1 MEKESKIASEAAAST
16 STYAI
21 FCVISWFALNMTIA
35 NLNKWIFHRYPTF
48 KYPGTLTACHMLA
61 CYLLSSATL
70 RISGRQARALSER
83 SARAVLQLSLV
94 FVVSVAA
101 GNAALGYIHVSFA
114 QAIGATAPLWTVLLS
129 VLLTRKS
136 YPPLVY
142 ASLGLITLGMLLTVR
157 GEVNFHP
164 LGFVLLLTATLT
176 RALKS
181 ILQGMLLS
189 APEERLDPLELL
201 YHMAPRAGI
210 ALLLWAGLMERSVL
224 ADDSVREPVLWL
236 CIGASSLVAFLL
248 NLSQFLVTKATS
260 AVTLQVLGNIKVVL
274 LIMVSVAI
282 FGNEVSLQA
291 AVGCAICLGGVVLYN
306 SATRKK
312 AAPLAGKV

>member
-1 MEKESKIASEAAAST
+1 VPSCSSGAPPRRTQHASAA
-16 STYAI
+16 
-21 FCVISWFALNMTIA
+21 L
-35 NLNKWIFHRYPTF
+35 
-48 KYPGTLTACHMLA
+48 
-61 CYLLSSATL
+61 
-70 RISGRQARALSER
+70 ALSAALMACLPDPR
-83 SARAVLQLSLV
+83 FLSLV

-114 QAIGATAPLWTVLLS
+114 QAIGATAPLWTVLLAV
-129 VLLTRKS
+129 VLTKRR

-142 ASLGLITLGMLLTVR
+142 ASLALICLGMLLTVR

-164 LGFVLLLTATLT
+164 LGFGLLLVAVLT

-181 ILQGMLLS
+181 ILQGMLLA

-201 YHMAPRAGI
+201 YHMSIRA
-210 ALLLWAGLMERSVL
+210 AVVL
-224 ADDSVREPVLWL
+224 ALWSAVVERHLIFDPTLQEVGLWL
-236 CIGASSLVAFLL
+236 CIGASSIVAFLL

-274 LIMVSVAI
+274 LILVSVAI

-291 AVGCAICLGGVVLYN
+291 GAGCALCIGGVVMYN
-306 SATRKK
+306 QATRKK
-312 AAPLAGKV
+312 APPIIPKRV

>member
-1 MEKESKIASEAAAST
+1 
-16 STYAI
+16 
-21 FCVISWFALNMTIA
+21 
-35 NLNKWIFHRYPTF
+35 
-48 KYPGTLTACHMLA
+48 MLA
-61 CYLLSSATL
+61 CFLLSNATL
-70 RISGRQARALSER
+70 RERGRRAPELSER

-94 FVVSVAA
+94 FVVSVAS

-142 ASLGLITLGMLLTVR
+142 ASLGLISLGMLLTVR

-181 ILQGMLLS
+181 ILQGLLLS

-201 YHMAPRAGI
+201 YHMAPRAGA
-210 ALLLWAGLMERSVL
+210 ALLVWSALMERHVL
-224 ADDSVREPVLWL
+224 ADASVRQPMLWL
-236 CIGASSLVAFLL
+236 CVGASSVVAFLL
-248 NLSQFLVTKATS
+248 NLSQFVVTKRTS
-260 AVTLQVLGNIKVVL
+260 AVTLQVLGNVKVVL
-274 LIMVSVAI
+274 SIGVSLLI
-282 FGNEVSLQA
+282 FGNPVSMWSA
-291 AVGCAICLGGVVLYN
+291 AGCVI
-306 SATRKK
+306 T
-312 AAPLAGKV
+312 LAGVAAYNRAPKAG